1 MRTGGQILIDQLA
14 IQGCRKLFTVPGE
27 SFLAALDA
35 LFDEGP
41 IRTIVCRHEGGAAM
55 MAEACGKLTGSPGVA
70 FVTRAA
76 GAANAVSGV
85 YVAHHDST
93 PMVLLVGVTA
103 RGLED
108 RGAFQEIDIKALFG
122 PITKWAGIV
131 RSPGRI
137 PEYVRRAYHTALA
150 GRSGPVVLGI
160 PEDVLYA
167 RTDTDNAER
176 ARIPVQAPSPVEIT
190 RLKNQLITA
199 KRPMLIVGGPGWSRK
214 AAQSLA
220 SFTETYNIP
229 VATAFRRQDHIDN
242 RIKTY
247 VGHAGISC
255 DERLAEGIR
264 NADLLL
270 VIGEQPAEVTT
281 GSYSTLCVPNP
292 SQRLVHVHPSSEEI
306 GRLIHTDWPIIAA
319 TEPFARALGRLK
331 PPPKRRWERRRR
343 DLRAAYQKSLKPS
356 PTPGDVKLEEVIT
369 TLSAELPGDAILTNG
384 AGNYAAFLHRYFQYK
399 DYPTQLAPTSG
410 SMGYGLPAAI
420 AAKITYPER
429 DVVALAGDGCML
441 MTGQELATAV
451 QYALP
456 IVLIIANN
464 SMYGTIRMQQERRFP
479 GRVFGTSLVN
489 PDFAVLARAFG
500 AKGETIRET
509 AAFLPALQRALSAR
523 GPTVI
528 ELKLDPE
535 AITPE
540 TTLAQIR
547 NEPETQS
554 KRGDDLGRRNK

>member
-1 MRTGGQILIDQLA
+1 MRTGGKILIDQLVN
-14 IQGCRKLFTVPGE
+14 QGCRTLFTVPGE

-55 MAEACGKLTGSPGVA
+55 MAEACGKLTGLPGVA

-93 PMVLLVGVTA
+93 PMVLLVGVTT
-103 RGLED
+103 RGHED
-108 RGAFQEIDIKALFG
+108 RGAFQEMDIRALFA
-122 PITKWAGIV
+122 PITKWSSVV
-131 RSPGRI
+131 RSPKRI
-137 PEYVRRAYHTALA
+137 PEYVRRAFHTAQA
-150 GRSGPVVLGI
+150 GRPGPVVLGL

-167 RTDTDNAER
+167 RAETED
-176 ARIPVQAPSPVEIT
+176 AAPALIPAPAPTPAEMT
-190 RLKNQLITA
+190 RLKDQIMRA
-199 KRPMLIVGGPGWSRK
+199 KRPLIIAGGPGWSH
-214 AAQSLA
+214 AAATSLA
-220 SFTETYNIP
+220 SFTENFNVP

-247 VGHAGISC
+247 VGHAGISRG
-255 DERLAEGIR
+255 EKLAEGIHS
-264 NADLLL
+264 ADLTLI
-270 VIGEQPAEVTT
+270 IGEQPADVTT
-281 GSYSTLCVPNP
+281 GNYSILSAPNP
-292 SQRLVHVHPSSEEI
+292 NQYLVHVHPSSDEI
-306 GRLIHTDWPIIAA
+306 GRLFHTDWPIVAG

-331 PPPKRRWERRRR
+331 PPPKRRWEQRRRE
-343 DLRAAYQKSLKPS
+343 LRAAYQRSLKPF

-369 TLSAELPGDAILTNG
+369 TLSAELPDDAIVTNG
-384 AGNYAAFLHRYFQYK
+384 AGNYAGFLHRYFQYK

-420 AAKITYPER
+420 AAKITHPDR
-429 DVVALAGDGCML
+429 TVVALAGDGCML

-456 IVLIIANN
+456 IVLIVANN
-464 SMYGTIRMQQERRFP
+464 AMYGTIRMQQERHFP
-479 GRVFGTSLVN
+479 GRVLGTRLVN
-489 PDFAVLARAFG
+489 PDFAVFARAFG
-500 AKGETIRET
+500 AKGETISET

-523 GPTVI
+523 GPTLI

-535 AITPE
+535 AITPDK
-540 TTLAQIR
+540 TLAQIR
-547 NEPETQS
+547 NE
-554 KRGDDLGRRNK
+554 R

>member
-1 MRTGGQILIDQLA
+1 MRTGGKILIDQLV
-14 IQGCRKLFTVPGE
+14 IQGCRTLFTIPGE

-35 LFDEGP
+35 LFDDGP

-103 RGLED
+103 QRHED
-108 RGAFQEIDIKALFG
+108 RRTFQEIDIKAVFS
-122 PITKWAGIV
+122 PIAKWAGVV
-131 RSPGRI
+131 RSPERI
-137 PEYVRRAYHTALA
+137 PEFVSRAFHTALA
-150 GRSGPVVLGI
+150 GRPGPVVLGV

-167 RTDTDNAER
+167 RTETKDARR
-176 ARIPVQAPSPVEIT
+176 AQVPASTATSVEMR
-190 RLKNQLITA
+190 RLKERILTANRPLIIA
-199 KRPMLIVGGPGWSRK
+199 GGPGWSRT
-214 AAQSLA
+214 AAKGLA
-220 SFTETYNIP
+220 SFTENFNVP

-247 VGHAGISC
+247 VGHAGIGS
-255 DERLAEGIR
+255 DEKLAEGIR
-264 NADLLL
+264 SADLLL
-270 VIGEQPAEVTT
+270 IIGEQPAEITT
-281 GSYSTLCVPNP
+281 GGYAFLSAPNP
-292 SQRLVHVHPSSEEI
+292 SQSLVHVHPSSDEI
-306 GRLIHTDWPIIAA
+306 GRLFHTDWPIVAA
-319 TEPFARALGRLK
+319 AESFARALGRLK

-343 DLRAAYQKSLKPS
+343 DLRAAYQKSLKPTQ
-356 PTPGDVKLEEVIT
+356 TPGDVKLDDVII
-369 TLSAELPGDAILTNG
+369 TLSAELPDNAIVTNG
-384 AGNYAAFLHRYFQYK
+384 AGNYASFLHRYFQYK
-399 DYPTQLAPTSG
+399 DYPSQLAPTSG

-429 DVVALAGDGCML
+429 PVVALAGDGCML

-456 IVLIIANN
+456 IVLIVANN
-464 SMYGTIRMQQERRFP
+464 AMYGTIRMQQERHFP
-479 GRVFGTSLVN
+479 GRVIGTSLVN

-500 AKGETIRET
+500 AKGETISET
-509 AAFLPALQRALSAR
+509 AAFLPALRCALSAR

-535 AITPE
+535 AITPGK
-540 TTLAQIR
+540 TLAQIR
-547 NEPETQS
+547 NE
-554 KRGDDLGRRNK
+554 